1 MKIRN
6 ISNIFSYDMS
16 ATLVLIPSWLVWA
29 EIECTVP
36 VAYFLSKKGT
46 WTSLN
51 QFSKAG
57 NMHYELCVLIYTVLR
72 PNLVAFFWMFVTAAM
87 LVCYSLVSPRLIQ
100 WSKCWFLL
108 IFINTDFIHEFCWH
122 LIVKFSYLQKSWWI
136 LYYIL
141 KYV

>member
-36 VAYFLSKKGT
+36 VAYFLTKKGT

-108 IFINTDFIHEFCWH
+108 IFNTDFINEFSWH
-122 LIVKFSYLQKSWWI
+122 LIVKISYPQKIWWI
-136 LYYIL
+136 L
-141 KYV
+141 